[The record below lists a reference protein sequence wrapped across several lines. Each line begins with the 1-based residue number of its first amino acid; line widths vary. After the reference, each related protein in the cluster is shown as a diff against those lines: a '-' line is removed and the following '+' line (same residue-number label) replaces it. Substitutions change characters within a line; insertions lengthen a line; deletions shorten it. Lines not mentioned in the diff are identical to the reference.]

1 MDRPEIALRASS
13 KHDCVGAADRER
25 VLYTL
30 EALEKI
36 TEPGGFATVSGKFI
50 REVAEIIRERERGIL
65 IAGKAAD
72 FPYFCGACFANRW
85 GECVF
90 DKEERP
96 LPYLPAKA
104 DWCPLIEG
112 FLKD

>member
-1 MDRPEIALRASS
+1 MDR
-13 KHDCVGAADRER
+13 ADRER

-50 REVAEIIRERERGIL
+50 QEVAEIIREREHGIL
-65 IAGKAAD
+65 IVSDEIKA
-72 FPYFCGACFANRW
+72 PKNCGECFAEN
-85 GECVF
+85 CIQCIF
-90 DKEERP
+90 DSEDRF
-96 LPYLPAKA
+96 LPTLGAKP
-104 DWCPLIEG
+104 DWCPLKEG